1 MQYIHI
7 RSKCKQSVTSQKI
20 YSFINKGALLL
31 ESNSFQEFMVALEID
46 SYIFERGKGRSTS
59 YFVRTNYIDSSSN
72 EKNENSNNGISLQQ
86 NEPFSSPQT
95 IENVNRDI
103 ENENIELKNI
113 QKKTPLLQLLD
124 TVQSHN
130 DQRKIKNAQLNKST
144 YCLDKFL

>member
-7 RSKCKQSVTSQKI
+7 RSKCKQSVTSQKF

-31 ESNSFQEFMVALEID
+31 ESNSFQEFMVTLEID

-59 YFVRTNYIDSSSN
+59 YFVRKNYIDSSSN
-72 EKNENSNNGISLQQ
+72 EKNETSNNGISLQQ

-130 DQRKIKNAQLNKST
+130 DQRKIKNA
-144 YCLDKFL
+144 